1 MERQHIQYYLQQSG
15 MQPSQAEMLSA
26 ILGEMATR
34 GEVKALQHSLEMQMQ
49 ELRSEMRTELGEIR
63 GEMRTE
69 LGDIRSEMRTEL
81 RDIRGEMSTEV
92 GALRSE
98 MHTELR
104 DVRSGRDLQRADL
117 VSELKALEARL
128 TWRFIAGIAFFAS
141 VMTVLDVFV
150 D

>member
-34 GEVKALQHSLEMQMQ
+34 GEVKALQHSLEMQLQ
-49 ELRSEMRTELGEIR
+49 ELRSEMRSELGEIR

-81 RDIRGEMSTEV
+81 RDIR
-92 GALRSE
+92 
-98 MHTELR
+98 
-104 DVRSGRDLQRADL
+104 SGMDLQRADL